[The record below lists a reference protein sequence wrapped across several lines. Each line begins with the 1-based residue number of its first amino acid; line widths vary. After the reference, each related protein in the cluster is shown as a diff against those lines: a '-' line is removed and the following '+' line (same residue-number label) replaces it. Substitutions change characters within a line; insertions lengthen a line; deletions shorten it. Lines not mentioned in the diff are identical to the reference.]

1 MSSVTTD
8 FIMYFEDTERLNY
21 AYKGFQLHK
30 SEEPIKC
37 AEYFKSNSKE
47 LYNLLKT
54 GSMQFMSLIKEDDCL
69 ITGVIEG
76 GTISY
81 NPEILFREMALIG
94 CKLSIIN
101 DFHDRVGEYER
112 YAYQG
117 SKRVRSTTAFAG
129 LKKLSPTAAFK
140 AALAMGRKKDACEL
154 LDLGANPNTL
164 IEGRP
169 AIEYAAW
176 SILPTVV
183 KKLVEKGADV
193 NAISPSKA
201 LVESSDFHQCSMT
214 ALHQTVEHG
223 SFSSVKF
230 LLKNGANPNNK
241 ESNGWTMIESCMQ
254 YFDESFKTVIALIE
268 NGADLELREE
278 EEGKTAFLSVA
289 SRSFCEE
296 EDEDENDTSKLDI
309 LKHLVKYNADIY
321 ATCNKGGNAVWYA
334 AEDDSDDVIINY
346 LSSLGLT
353 EKKIP
358 SNAYEGNNFQNLS
371 TALNHKD
378 YFYFKENIKRI
389 ESKQEKIELF
399 ANALTYDDIVI
410 AEILITEGI
419 GPLDM
424 RRYEKSYMD
433 DVLLIDI
440 AKDNEC
446 KKKSIKILQL
456 FEKTQ

>member
-8 FIMYFEDTERLNY
+8 FIAYFEDEKKLNY
-21 AYKGFQLHK
+21 VYKGLQLHN
-30 SEEPIKC
+30 SEEVTKS

-47 LYNLLKT
+47 LHKLLKT
-54 GSMQFMSLIKEDDCL
+54 GSMQFISLAKEDECL

-76 GTISY
+76 GTITY
-81 NPEILFREMALIG
+81 NPEILFREMALMG

-112 YAYQG
+112 YAYQD
-117 SKRVRSTTAFAG
+117 SKRVKPIIVFAE

-154 LDLGANPNTL
+154 LDSGANPNTL

-176 SILPTVV
+176 STLPTVV

-193 NAISPSKA
+193 NAVSPSKA
-201 LVESSDFHQCSMT
+201 LVESSYHNQFSMT
-214 ALHQTVEHG
+214 ALHHTVQLG

-230 LLKNGANPNNK
+230 LLKNGANPNIKN
-241 ESNGWTMIESCMQ
+241 SRGWTMIESCMQ
-254 YFDESFKTVIALIE
+254 YFDESFKIVVALIE

-309 LKHLVKYNADIY
+309 LKHLVKSNADIH
-321 ATCNKGGNAVWYA
+321 ATCYKGGNAVWYA
-334 AEDDSDDVIINY
+334 SEDDNDNVIIDY

-358 SNAYEGNNFQNLS
+358 SNVYDGNIFQNMN

-378 YFYFKENIKRI
+378 YLYFKENIQRI
-389 ESKQEKIELF
+389 ESRQEKIELF
-399 ANALTYDDIVI
+399 EYALTFDDIVI
-410 AEILITEGI
+410 AEILIAEGI

-433 DVLLIDI
+433 DELLIDI

-446 KKKSIKILQL
+446 KKKSVKILQL
-456 FEKTQ
+456 FDKIQ